1 MEITIE
7 KKNPMIGK
15 RVDFK
20 VGNRDSLEKM
30 NKVLIPVEMYIDGES
45 GTLYLVPQD
54 DIDLKKEFG
63 FKIEKWFENI
73 KKICYNKIKNDFKKW
88 NE

>member
-7 KKNPMIGK
+7 KKNPMVGK

-20 VGNRDSLEKM
+20 IGNRDSLEKM

-45 GTLYLVPQD
+45 GILYLVPQD

-63 FKIEKWFENI
+63 LKIEK
-73 KKICYNKIKNDFKKW
+73 
-88 NE
+88 

>member
-7 KKNPMIGK
+7 KKNPMVGK
-15 RVDFK
+15 AVQFK
-20 VGNRDSLEKM
+20 IDNRESLEKM
-30 NKVLIPVEMYIDGES
+30 NRIMIPVEMYIDGES

-63 FKIEKWFENI
+63 LKIEK
-73 KKICYNKIKNDFKKW
+73 
-88 NE
+88 

>member
-20 VGNRDSLEKM
+20 VGNRDSLEKL
-30 NKVLIPVEMYIDGES
+30 NKVLIPVEMYIDGDS
-45 GTLYLVPQD
+45 GFLYLVPKD
-54 DIDLKKEFG
+54 DIDLKKEISL
-63 FKIEKWFENI
+63 KIEK
-73 KKICYNKIKNDFKKW
+73 
-88 NE
+88 

>member
-7 KKNPMIGK
+7 KKNPMVGK

-20 VGNRDSLEKM
+20 IGNRDSLEKM
-30 NKVLIPVEMYIDGES
+30 NRVLIPVEMYIDGES
-45 GTLYLVPQD
+45 GILYLVPQD

-63 FKIEKWFENI
+63 LKIEK
-73 KKICYNKIKNDFKKW
+73 
-88 NE
+88 

>member
-7 KKNPMIGK
+7 KKNPMVGK

-20 VGNRDSLEKM
+20 IGNRESLEKM

-45 GTLYLVPQD
+45 GFLYLVPRE
-54 DIDLKKEFG
+54 DIDLKKEIS
-63 FKIEKWFENI
+63 FKIEK
-73 KKICYNKIKNDFKKW
+73 
-88 NE
+88 

>member
-20 VGNRDSLEKM
+20 IGNRDSLEKM
-30 NKVLIPVEMYIDGES
+30 NRVLIPVEMYIDGES
-45 GTLYLVPQD
+45 GFLYLVTQD
-54 DIDLKKEFG
+54 NIDLKKEISL
-63 FKIEKWFENI
+63 KIEK
-73 KKICYNKIKNDFKKW
+73 
-88 NE
+88 

>member
-20 VGNRDSLEKM
+20 IGNRDSLEKM
-30 NKVLIPVEMYIDGES
+30 NRVLIPVEMYIDGES
-45 GTLYLVPQD
+45 GFLYLVPQD

-63 FKIEKWFENI
+63 LKIEK
-73 KKICYNKIKNDFKKW
+73 
-88 NE
+88 

>member
-7 KKNPMIGK
+7 KKNPMVGK

-20 VGNRDSLEKM
+20 IGNRESLEKM

-45 GTLYLVPQD
+45 GILYLVPQD
-54 DIDLKKEFG
+54 DIDLKKEFD
-63 FKIEKWFENI
+63 FKIEK
-73 KKICYNKIKNDFKKW
+73 
-88 NE
+88 

>member
-45 GTLYLVPQD
+45 GFLYLVPRE
-54 DIDLKKEFG
+54 DIDLKKEISL
-63 FKIEKWFENI
+63 KIEK
-73 KKICYNKIKNDFKKW
+73 
-88 NE
+88 